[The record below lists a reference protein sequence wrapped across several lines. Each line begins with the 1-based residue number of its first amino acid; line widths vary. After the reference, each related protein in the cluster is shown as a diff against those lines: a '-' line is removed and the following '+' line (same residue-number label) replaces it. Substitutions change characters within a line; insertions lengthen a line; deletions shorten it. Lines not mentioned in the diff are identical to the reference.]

1 MPAGKTMRT
10 RSDAGDDADV
20 ADVADKEDGA
30 GWEDDGV
37 ECYIYLA
44 FNTFNTKLAKRVIYH
59 PLDQYGIRSTCH
71 LCPTSPLSPLASLA
85 SESYV
90 TDLFWSMRPLP
101 GQKCE

>member
-1 MPAGKTMRT
+1 MLVMMLMLLMLPTKKMVPAGKTMVLN
-10 RSDAGDDADV
+10 AI
-20 ADVADKEDGA
+20 
-30 GWEDDGV
+30 
-37 ECYIYLA
+37 YIQHLQHHQHQIGQG
-44 FNTFNTKLAKRVIYH
+44 VIYH

-101 GQKCE
+101 GQECE